1 MTDKRKRRFWDD
13 AEKIRIIAQ
22 TRVPGVSVAQVARR
36 YDVNANLIF
45 KWLRDPRFSSAPDP
59 GVDFLPVTITA
70 DPELLPLKISRPVVA
85 YTLIETA
92 KLNDVDPQAWL
103 TNVLSRIADH
113 PINRIA
119 DLAPWN
125 FRA

>member
-22 TRVPGVSVAQVARR
+22 TRVSGVSVAQVARR
-36 YDVNANLIF
+36 YDLNANLIF

-70 DPELLPLKISRPVVA
+70 DPGPLPLKISRPAVPAPAEVRVEITTPGGCKVRIEGGLDVA
-85 YTLIETA
+85 RLCE
-92 KLNDVDPQAWL
+92 LVRGL
-103 TNVLSRIADH
+103 ER
-113 PINRIA
+113 
-119 DLAPWN
+119 
-125 FRA
+125 

>member
-70 DPELLPLKISRPVVA
+70 DPGPLPLKISRPAVPAPAEVRVEI
-85 YTLIETA
+85 TTPGGC
-92 KLNDVDPQAWL
+92 KLRVEGGLDVSGICEL
-103 TNVLSRIADH
+103 VRGLER
-113 PINRIA
+113 
-119 DLAPWN
+119 
-125 FRA
+125 